1 MNGAQSNLNG
11 IQDYRATTPRH
22 PSYDRN
28 LDALLA
34 TAPPPYGPSAEATEI
49 TPLLLFDSHYDE
61 GAQDWR
67 DSRPQLRHIPPP
79 PGSENDSSEEDSESV
94 EIVRAYGRQIGS
106 TESEDNESRWKD
118 IDLNDWSTCI
128 SVWLLTALVIAV
140 VSFAAAIVWI
150 LVTQ

>member
-1 MNGAQSNLNG
+1 MNGPDSNLNG
-11 IQDYRATTPRH
+11 VQDYTATTSRH
-22 PSYDRN
+22 PRYDRN

-34 TAPPPYGPSAEATEI
+34 TAPPPYGPFGEATE
-49 TPLLLFDSHYDE
+49 TTHLLLFDSHYDE
-61 GAQDWR
+61 SEQQWR

-79 PGSENDSSEEDSESV
+79 SGSENDSSEEDGESV
-94 EIVRAYGRQIGS
+94 ETVRAYARHNES
-106 TESEDNESRWKD
+106 TDSEDNESRWKD
-118 IDLNDWSTCI
+118 IDLNEWSACI